1 MNIVHLVILALISV
15 TCAVPVTNNKPPI
28 DVIVKPRGNVASV
41 VSVVIVDVTLV
52 GVRVCAAALSRDR
65 TRIDQEQARCDFVN
79 AMRGL
84 ENESPKASAD
94 GSLHA
99 DHTFRYKF
107 FLAKDQQETQDAY
120 DYRRAQHAIDLA
132 FRKFS
137 PSHGPQFE
145 VHEQLEGRKL
155 SATDDLNI
163 FGVHINTEFS
173 IEIPESKKLPKFVV
187 KGPCNLWFSFR
198 ENDELWVGW
207 AQQEDRKLIL
217 ETFA

>member
-65 TRIDQEQARCDFVN
+65 TRIDQEQA
-79 AMRGL
+79 
-84 ENESPKASAD
+84 PSAD